1 MNGGQDGRLFPEG
14 NLAEIFVLIDGTQ
27 VVAENGDETTDMSI
41 QELGVSAPTTSSLR
55 HFIIVTIGRRY
66 LAFDVG
72 FTKELLTVQEFERS
86 ENPELRGVV
95 DRTVD
100 LIMQLNLTDV
110 PIRPETPVVVLAD
123 QGIQCRIR
131 VSHIHG
137 RLEIEPSQILPLP
150 AQFSS
155 VERQWYRGMILF
167 DRSIALILNPTWVLG
182 EHAGSDVAHD
192 QKTALSFIDLQDS
205 AAGERRAC

>member
-1 MNGGQDGRLFPEG
+1 
-14 NLAEIFVLIDGTQ
+14 
-27 VVAENGDETTDMSI
+27 MSI
-41 QELGVSAPTTSSLR
+41 QEPGASALATSSLR

-66 LAFDVG
+66 LAFEAG
-72 FTKELLTVQEFERS
+72 SIKELLTVQELERS
-86 ENPELRGVV
+86 EKPELRGVV

-110 PIRPETPVVVLAD
+110 PIRPETPVVILAD
-123 QGIQCRIR
+123 QGIQSSIR

-137 RLEIEPSQILPLP
+137 RLEIQPSQILPLP

-155 VERQWYRGMILF
+155 VERQWYQGMILF
-167 DRSIALILNPTWVLG
+167 DQSIALILNPTWVLG
-182 EHAGSDVAHD
+182 EYVGSDVACD
-192 QKTALSFIDLQDS
+192 QRTALSFMDVQDS

>member
-27 VVAENGDETTDMSI
+27 VVAENGDESAEMSI
-41 QELGVSAPTTSSLR
+41 QKLGASAPTTSSLR

-66 LAFDVG
+66 LAFEVG
-72 FTKELLTVQEFERS
+72 FTKELLTVQELEHS
-86 ENPELRGVV
+86 ENAELRGAV

-110 PIRPETPVVVLAD
+110 PIRPETPVVILAD

-167 DRSIALILNPTWVLG
+167 DRSIALILNPTWVLE

-192 QKTALSFIDLQDS
+192 QKTALSFMDLQDS

>member
-14 NLAEIFVLIDGTQ
+14 NLAEIFVLIDGTR
-27 VVAENGDETTDMSI
+27 VVAENGNESADMSI
-41 QELGVSAPTTSSLR
+41 QEQGASAPATSSLR

-66 LAFDVG
+66 LAFEAG
-72 FTKELLTVQEFERS
+72 FTKALLTVQELERS
-86 ENPELRGVV
+86 ENPGRRGVV

-110 PIRPETPVVVLAD
+110 PIRPETPVVMLAD
-123 QGIQCRIR
+123 QGIQCSIR

-137 RLEIEPSQILPLP
+137 RVEVQPSQILPLP
-150 AQFSS
+150 AQFSN

-167 DRSIALILNPTWVLG
+167 EKSIALILNPTWVLG
-182 EHAGSDVAHD
+182 EHVGSDVAHD
-192 QKTALSFIDLQDS
+192 QRTPLSFMDVQDS
-205 AAGERRAC
+205 ATGERRAC